1 MLTPEQTRKNLL
13 QLAEG
18 YNSYNAKLNLYAN
31 SRMHSREVSEDLV
44 QDAFK
49 KAWLYLVKG
58 GKIDMME
65 SFLYHVLRHLII
77 DTYRKHKS
85 VSLDLLLEKGFDSG
99 IDESE
104 RLVNIFDGKE
114 AILLIESLPLQYRK
128 IVHMKYVQD
137 LSLQEISD
145 TTGQTKNTVAVQ
157 AHRGLS
163 KMRSL
168 YRK

>member
-1 MLTPEQTRKNLL
+1 MLTSDQTKKNLL

-18 YNSYNAKLNLYAN
+18 YDSYNVKLNLYAH

-49 KAWLYLVKG
+49 KAWLYLMKG
-58 GKIDMME
+58 GKIQMME

-85 VSLDLLLEKGFDSG
+85 VSLDLLLEKGFDAG

-104 RLVNIFDGKE
+104 RLLNIFDGKE
-114 AILLIESLPLQYRK
+114 AVLLIKRLPLQYRK
-128 IVHMKYVQD
+128 VVYMKYVQG

-157 AHRGLS
+157 AHRGLL
-163 KMRSL
+163 KMREL